1 MERRSDTEN
10 AGLKRGDA
18 MTFTL
23 SQACGIL
30 VLGMFLGCLIGVV
43 AMACCYVSSRENRR
57 DDPLAGLNLN
67 DRLWCNG

>member
-1 MERRSDTEN
+1 
-10 AGLKRGDA
+10 

-43 AMACCYVSSRENRR
+43 AMACCCVSSRENRR

-67 DRLWCNG
+67 DRLWWKG